1 MDRRQ
6 YLATAVGLGAG
17 SLAGCNSYFADET
30 DTAGTEDRSPAE
42 SLTGGSSG
50 TRSPAPPNTLSA
62 GSYTVTLS
70 NPRVRASI
78 RDAGVHVDVRAEH
91 GSQFLLLDAETGD
104 ARVEEIP
111 ARVVSDGEPITD
123 RLSLVGRPDRKTAG
137 VIGFP
142 LPVSD
147 YGTVAVVL
155 ESAEETARWRVPD
168 ATVEMLSR
176 TPEFTVDG
184 IEVPDSVQVGESFDA
199 SFTVANDGDRDARF
213 LAEFGHTLLSDTGE
227 VEVAVPVGERRTH
240 TSTIDPFYDESP
252 AEIPVILDWGLQAR
266 HATVAVQRE
275 TATTD
280 LQPLSD
286 ALSIESSYPIDGT
299 MVNVGVGGTARNT
312 STSALRNCVIVASG
326 DVGEQRFSATTRR
339 DRLEPDQPWDWEVAF
354 GDEADAQREPVRNI
368 AIETRAESP
377 G

>member
-17 SLAGCNSYFADET
+17 SLAGCTSYFEDET
-30 DTAGTEDRSPAE
+30 DTAGTENSSPVDP
-42 SLTGGSSG
+42 STGGSSG
-50 TRSPAPPNTLSA
+50 TGSPAPPNTLTA
-62 GSYTVTLS
+62 GSYTVTLAK
-70 NPRVRASI
+70 PRVRASI

-91 GSQFLLLDAETGD
+91 GSQFLVLDAETG
-104 ARVEEIP
+104 ASRLEEIP
-111 ARVVSDGEPITD
+111 VRVVADGEPITNG
-123 RLSLVGRPDRKTAG
+123 LSLVGRPDGKTSG

-142 LPVSD
+142 VPVSD
-147 YGTVAVVL
+147 YETVAVVL
-155 ESAEETARWRVPD
+155 ESADETARWQVPGG
-168 ATVEMLSR
+168 TVEMLSR
-176 TPEFTVDG
+176 APEFTVDG
-184 IEVPDSVQVGESFDA
+184 IEVPHSVGVGESFDA

-213 LAEFGHTLLSDTGE
+213 LAEFGHTMLSDTGE

-252 AEIPVILDWGLQAR
+252 AEIPVILDWGLQTR
-266 HATVAVQRE
+266 RATVAVQRE

-280 LQPLSD
+280 LPPRSD

-312 STSALRNCVIVASG
+312 GTTALTNCVIVASG
-326 DVGEQRFSATTRR
+326 DVGDQRFSAVTRR
-339 DRLEPDQPWDWEVAF
+339 DRLDPDQAWDWEVAF

-368 AIETRAESP
+368 AIETRAEPSD
-377 G
+377 